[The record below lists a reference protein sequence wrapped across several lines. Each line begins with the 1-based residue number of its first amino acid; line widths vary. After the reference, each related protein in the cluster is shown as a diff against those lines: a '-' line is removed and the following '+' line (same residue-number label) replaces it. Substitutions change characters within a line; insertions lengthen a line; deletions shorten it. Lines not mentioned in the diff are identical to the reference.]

1 MKNKWLINIILLV
14 MVLSISLF
22 LFLKPTKIK
31 QTKQFSISTFNLSD
45 FDSIKI
51 DFPSRASVIFKKST
65 ESWDMIE
72 PVKGRADQFS
82 VQKIISIVAT
92 SSSEKLPSNDLAKYG
107 LDKPTMKLKLIHKG
121 QEEEF
126 IFGTYNSVTE
136 DQYLLYKENVYLISG
151 SYSEA
156 AATQPIELI
165 DKLPLTKSEEIKYFD
180 FSRLE
185 QWQSKRLKVTRNNNE
200 WSANEGSQFK
210 QNEMAEWFDMTWVK
224 NPAKSVEKSSIDLRV
239 PYKSFDIHTID
250 GKKITFL
257 RLQESP
263 ETKLYRVDEGLLYN
277 FGSDIGFT
285 MMNPP
290 IEHSKK

>member
-1 MKNKWLINIILLV
+1 
-14 MVLSISLF
+14 
-22 LFLKPTKIK
+22 
-31 QTKQFSISTFNLSD
+31 
-45 FDSIKI
+45 
-51 DFPSRASVIFKKST
+51 
-65 ESWDMIE
+65 MIE
-72 PVKGRADQFS
+72 PVKARADQFS

-136 DQYLLYKENVYLISG
+136 DQYLLYKDNVYLISG
-151 SYSEA
+151 SYSES

-165 DKLPLTKSEEIKYFD
+165 DKLPLSQFEEIKYFD

-200 WSANEGSQFK
+200 WSANDSSQFK

-224 NPAKSVEKSSIDLRV
+224 NPAKSVEKYSIDSRI

-250 GKKITFL
+250 GKKITFI
-257 RLQESP
+257 RVQESP
-263 ETKLYRVDEGLLYN
+263 ETQLYRTDEGLLYH

-290 IEHSKK
+290 IDHSKK

>member
-1 MKNKWLINIILLV
+1 MKNRWLINIILLV

-51 DFPSRASVIFKKST
+51 DFPSRASVILKKST

-224 NPAKSVEKSSIDLRV
+224 NPAKSVEKSSIDLRI

>member
-136 DQYLLYKENVYLISG
+136 DQYLLFKENVYLISG

-224 NPAKSVEKSSIDLRV
+224 NPAKSVEKSSIDLRI
-239 PYKSFDIHTID
+239 PYKSFDIHMID

>member
-224 NPAKSVEKSSIDLRV
+224 NPAKSVEKSSIDLRI

>member
-51 DFPSRASVIFKKST
+51 DFPSRASVILKKSS

-126 IFGTYNSVTE
+126 IFGTYNSITE
-136 DQYLLYKENVYLISG
+136 DQDLLYKENVYLISG

>member
-1 MKNKWLINIILLV
+1 

>member
-45 FDSIKI
+45 FDSIKV
-51 DFPSRASVIFKKST
+51 DFPSKASVILKKSS

-257 RLQESP
+257 RVQESP
-263 ETKLYRVDEGLLYN
+263 ETKLYRVDEGLLYH

>member
-1 MKNKWLINIILLV
+1 MKNRWLINIILLV

-45 FDSIKI
+45 FDSIKV
-51 DFPSRASVIFKKST
+51 DFPSKASVILKKSS

-72 PVKGRADQFS
+72 PVKARADQFS

-165 DKLPLTKSEEIKYFD
+165 DKLPLSKSEEIKYFD

>member
-51 DFPSRASVIFKKST
+51 DFPSRASVILKKSS

-72 PVKGRADQFS
+72 PVKARADQFS

>member
-51 DFPSRASVIFKKST
+51 DFPSRASVILKKSS

-151 SYSEA
+151 YYSEA

>member
-1 MKNKWLINIILLV
+1 MKNRWLINIILLV
-14 MVLSISLF
+14 MVFSISLF
-22 LFLKPTKIK
+22 LLLKPAKIK

-45 FDSIKI
+45 FDSIKV

-65 ESWDMIE
+65 ESWDMVE
-72 PVKGRADQFS
+72 PIKGRADQFS
-82 VQKIISIVAT
+82 VQKIISIVAS

-121 QEEEF
+121 LEEEF

-136 DQYLLYKENVYLISG
+136 DQYLLYKDNVYLISG
-151 SYSEA
+151 SYSES

-165 DKLPLTKSEEIKYFD
+165 DKLPLSKSEQIKDFD

-185 QWQSKRLKVTRNNNE
+185 QWQSKRLKVTLNNNE
-200 WSANEGSQFK
+200 WSAEGSQLK
-210 QNEMAEWFDMTWVK
+210 QNEMVEWFDMTWVK
-224 NPAKSVEKSSIDLRV
+224 NPAKSVEKSSIDSRI
-239 PYKSFDIHTID
+239 PHKSFDIHTID

-257 RLQESP
+257 RVQESP
-263 ETKLYRVDEGLLYN
+263 ETKLYRVDEGLLYH

>member
-1 MKNKWLINIILLV
+1 

-31 QTKQFSISTFNLSD
+31 QTKQFSISVFNLSD

-224 NPAKSVEKSSIDLRV
+224 NPAKSVEKSSIDLRI

-257 RLQESP
+257 RVQESP

>member
-51 DFPSRASVIFKKST
+51 DFPSRASVILKKSS

-156 AATQPIELI
+156 AATQPIELL

-200 WSANEGSQFK
+200 WSANEDSQFK

>member
-51 DFPSRASVIFKKST
+51 DFPSRASVILKKSS

-165 DKLPLTKSEEIKYFD
+165 DKLPLSKSEEIKYFD

>member
-1 MKNKWLINIILLV
+1 VI
-14 MVLSISLF
+14 VLSISLF
-22 LFLKPTKIK
+22 LFLKPSEIK
-31 QTKQFSISTFNLSD
+31 QKKQFAISAFNLSD
-45 FDSIKI
+45 FDSIKV
-51 DFPSRASVIFKKST
+51 DFPSRASVILKKGI
-65 ESWDMIE
+65 ESWEMLE
-72 PVKGRADQFS
+72 PIKGRADQFS

-107 LDKPTMKLKLIHKG
+107 LDKPIVKLKLIHKG
-121 QEEEF
+121 LEEEF

-136 DQYLLYKENVYLISG
+136 DQYLLYKDNVYLIS
-151 SYSEA
+151 SAYSEVA
-156 AATQPIELI
+156 STQPIELI
-165 DKLPLTKSEEIKYFD
+165 DKSPLSQSEKIRDFD

-200 WSANEGSQFK
+200 WTANEGNSLK

-239 PYKSFDIHTID
+239 PHKSFDIHTTD
-250 GKKITFL
+250 GKKITFI

-263 ETKLYRVDEGLLYN
+263 ETQLYRVDEGLLYR

-285 MMNPP
+285 MLNPP
-290 IEHSKK
+290 IEQSKK

>member
-1 MKNKWLINIILLV
+1 MKNRWLINIILLV
-14 MVLSISLF
+14 IVLSISLF

-51 DFPSRASVIFKKST
+51 DFPSRASVILKKST

-185 QWQSKRLKVTRNNNE
+185 QWQSQRLKVTRNNNE

-257 RLQESP
+257 RVQESP
-263 ETKLYRVDEGLLYN
+263 ETKLYRVDEGLLYH

>member
-1 MKNKWLINIILLV
+1 MKNRWLINIILLV
-14 MVLSISLF
+14 IVLSISLF
-22 LFLKPTKIK
+22 LFLKPAKIK

-45 FDSIKI
+45 FDSIKV
-51 DFPSRASVIFKKST
+51 DFPSKASVILKKSS

-72 PVKGRADQFS
+72 PVKARADQFS

-136 DQYLLYKENVYLISG
+136 DQYLLYKDNVYLISG
-151 SYSEA
+151 SYSES

-165 DKLPLTKSEEIKYFD
+165 DKLPLSQFEEIKYFD

-200 WSANEGSQFK
+200 WSANDGSQFK

-224 NPAKSVEKSSIDLRV
+224 NPAKSVEKYSIDSRI

-250 GKKITFL
+250 GKKITFI
-257 RLQESP
+257 RVQESP
-263 ETKLYRVDEGLLYN
+263 ETQLYRTDEGLLYH

>member
-1 MKNKWLINIILLV
+1 MKNRWLINIILLV

-224 NPAKSVEKSSIDLRV
+224 NPAKSVEKSSIDLRI

>member
-1 MKNKWLINIILLV
+1 MKNRWLINIILLV
-14 MVLSISLF
+14 IVLSISLF
-22 LFLKPTKIK
+22 LFLKPSEIK
-31 QTKQFSISTFNLSD
+31 QKKQFAISAFNLSD
-45 FDSIKI
+45 FDSIKV
-51 DFPSRASVIFKKST
+51 DFPSRASVILKKEI
-65 ESWDMIE
+65 ESWEMLE
-72 PVKGRADQFS
+72 PIKGRADQFS

-107 LDKPTMKLKLIHKG
+107 LDKPIVKLKLIHKG
-121 QEEEF
+121 LEEEF

-136 DQYLLYKENVYLISG
+136 DQYLLYKDNVYLIS
-151 SYSEA
+151 SAYSEVA
-156 AATQPIELI
+156 STQPIELI
-165 DKLPLTKSEEIKYFD
+165 DKSPLSQSEKIRDFD

-200 WSANEGSQFK
+200 WTANEGNSLK

-239 PYKSFDIHTID
+239 PHKSFDIHTTD
-250 GKKITFL
+250 GKKITFI

-263 ETKLYRVDEGLLYN
+263 ETQLYRVDEGLLYR

-285 MMNPP
+285 MLNPP
-290 IEHSKK
+290 IEQSKK

>member
-1 MKNKWLINIILLV
+1 V

-45 FDSIKI
+45 FDSIKV
-51 DFPSRASVIFKKST
+51 DFPSKASVILKKSS

-72 PVKGRADQFS
+72 PVKARADQFS

-107 LDKPTMKLKLIHKG
+107 LDKPMMKLKLIHKG

-165 DKLPLTKSEEIKYFD
+165 DKLPLSKSEEIKYFD

-257 RLQESP
+257 RVQESP
-263 ETKLYRVDEGLLYN
+263 ETKLYRVDEGLLYH

>member
-165 DKLPLTKSEEIKYFD
+165 DKMPLTKSEEIKYFD

>member
-1 MKNKWLINIILLV
+1 

-51 DFPSRASVIFKKST
+51 DFPSRASVILKKSS

-72 PVKGRADQFS
+72 PVKARADQFS

-107 LDKPTMKLKLIHKG
+107 LDKPTMKLKLVHKG

>member
-1 MKNKWLINIILLV
+1 MKNRWLINIILLGI
-14 MVLSISLF
+14 VLSLSLF
-22 LFLKPTKIK
+22 LFLKPSQIK
-31 QTKQFSISTFNLSD
+31 QTKQFAISAFNLSD
-45 FDSIKI
+45 FDSVKV
-51 DFPSRASVIFKKST
+51 DFPSRASVIFKKGT
-65 ESWDMIE
+65 ESWEMLE
-72 PVKGRADQFS
+72 PFKGRADQFS

-107 LDKPTMKLKLIHKG
+107 LDKPIVKLKLFHKG
-121 QEEEF
+121 LEEEF

-136 DQYLLYKENVYLISG
+136 DQYLLYKDNVYLISG
-151 SYSEA
+151 AYSEA
-156 AATQPIELI
+156 ASTQPIELI
-165 DKLPLTKSEEIKYFD
+165 DKSPLSKSEQIKDFD

-200 WSANEGSQFK
+200 WATNEGNPFK
-210 QNEMAEWFDMTWVK
+210 QDEMAEWFDMTWVK

-239 PYKSFDIHTID
+239 PYKSFDIHTAD

-257 RLQESP
+257 RVQESP
-263 ETKLYRVDEGLLYN
+263 ETQLYRTDEGLLYH

-290 IEHSKK
+290 IEQSKK

>member
-1 MKNKWLINIILLV
+1 

-92 SSSEKLPSNDLAKYG
+92 SSSEKIPSNDLAKYG

>member
-1 MKNKWLINIILLV
+1 MKNRWLINIILLV

>member
-1 MKNKWLINIILLV
+1 MKNRWLINIILLV

-22 LFLKPTKIK
+22 LFLKPAKIK

-45 FDSIKI
+45 FDSIKV
-51 DFPSRASVIFKKST
+51 DFPSKASVFFKKST

-72 PVKGRADQFS
+72 PIKARADKFS
-82 VQKIISIVAT
+82 IQKIISIVAT

-121 QEEEF
+121 MEEEF

-136 DQYLLYKENVYLISG
+136 DQYLLYKDNVYLISG
-151 SYSEA
+151 SYSES

-165 DKLPLTKSEEIKYFD
+165 DKLPLSKSEDIKDFN

-200 WSANEGSQFK
+200 WSTNEGSQFK
-210 QNEMAEWFDMTWVK
+210 QNEMSEWFDMTWTK
-224 NPAKSVEKSSIDLRV
+224 NPAKSVEKYSIDSRIS
-239 PYKSFDIHTID
+239 YKSFDIHTVD

-257 RLQESP
+257 RIQESP
-263 ETKLYRVDEGLLYN
+263 ETQLYRVDEGLLYH

-290 IEHSKK
+290 IERSKK

>member
-107 LDKPTMKLKLIHKG
+107 LDKPTMKLKLVHKG

>member
-22 LFLKPTKIK
+22 LFLQPTKIK

-51 DFPSRASVIFKKST
+51 DFPSRASVILKKSS